1 MSSRNFSRAFQAET
15 ELPPA
20 KAVERLR
27 VETARGALGGNS
39 RSIKEVART
48 CAFGSAERL
57 PRSFRRVFGVSP
69 SAFKLKAP

>member
-27 VETARGALGGNS
+27 VETARDALGGNS
-39 RSIKEVART
+39 RSI
-48 CAFGSAERL
+48 
-57 PRSFRRVFGVSP
+57 
-69 SAFKLKAP
+69 